1 MTEKKVP
8 TTILELQAK
17 LDQDLKID
25 PSNLMEETARN
36 LNLHAW
42 YFHQLLHM
50 RTRLKKEQLE
60 YKALEKDRYNYY
72 AGLAKDVYE
81 YNLDARAI
89 KFNLEGDSQLL
100 AKQGGMMV
108 TELKI
113 EFFLKACDLL
123 KDRGFAIKNQIDLLK
138 FQNGV

>member
-1 MTEKKVP
+1 MTTEKKSLSLP
-8 TTILELQAK
+8 ELQAK
-17 LDQDLKID
+17 LDHDLKID
-25 PSNLMEETARN
+25 PSKLMEETAQN

-42 YFHQLLHM
+42 YFHQLLTC
-50 RTRLKKEQLE
+50 RALLKKANID
-60 YKALEKDRYNYY
+60 YKALEKERYNYY
-72 AGLAKDVYE
+72 AGFSVDVYE

-89 KFNLEGDSQLL
+89 KYNLEGDSLL
-100 AKQGGMMV
+100 LDKQKGMMML
-108 TELKI
+108 ELKI